1 VKGYSAMQARFRFPF
16 LLTLSITGGA
26 LAGFI
31 HPAAAADDL
40 PEPFADT
47 SRLVSVGG
55 SVTEIV
61 FELGHGENLVGRDT
75 TSTYPPQVNEIADV
89 GYSRQLAP
97 EGVLS
102 VAPTAILML
111 EGSGPQ
117 EAIDVLQKAH
127 VPIATV
133 PERFDREGVLAKI
146 RITGSALGEK
156 ERAEAVAA
164 KVAADI
170 EAAEK
175 LTGDLNE
182 RVKVLFILSMQGGR
196 VLASGSGT
204 AANGMIEMAGG
215 VNAVG
220 GYQGYKQV
228 SDEVIT
234 QVAPDVILMMDRGE
248 DLDATNAE
256 LMAHPA
262 LAATPAVANGRIIRM
277 EGSYLLGFGP
287 RTGAAVKD
295 LAQELYGDRVAR

>member
-1 VKGYSAMQARFRFPF
+1 MRTRFLLPF
-16 LLTLSITGGA
+16 LLTVSITGGA

-31 HPAAAADDL
+31 YPAAAADDL

-47 SRLVSVGG
+47 SRLVSIGG
-55 SVTEIV
+55 SLTEIV
-61 FELGHGENLVGRDT
+61 FALGHGQNMVGRDT
-75 TSTYPPQVNEIADV
+75 TSTFPPEVSEITDV

-102 VAPTAILML
+102 VAPSAILLL
-111 EGSGPQ
+111 EGSGPP

-127 VPIATV
+127 VPMVAV
-133 PERFDREGVLAKI
+133 PETFTGEGVLAKI
-146 RITGSALGEK
+146 RHTGAVLGEK
-156 ERAEAVAA
+156 EKAETLAA

-175 LTGDLNE
+175 LTADVAE
-182 RVKVLFILSMQGGR
+182 RVKVLFILSMEGGR

-215 VNAVG
+215 VNAVE
-220 GYQGYKQV
+220 GYQGYKQI

-234 QVAPDVILMMDRGE
+234 QIAPDVILMMDRGE

-256 LMAHPA
+256 LMANPA

-277 EGSYLLGFGP
+277 DGSYLLGFGP

-295 LAQELYGDRVAR
+295 LAQQLYGDQVTR